1 MRDGSF
7 SDGGRCLF
15 FGQVAGGWRSGEE
28 AWPKHIDDLGT
39 PPLPT
44 PERGIEQDGD
54 EEVRSEPRRGC
65 PEWAAVLNTTSIN
78 ESMTIGMTA
87 KIAGT

>member
-1 MRDGSF
+1 VALLWS
-7 SDGGRCLF
+7 GRRRR
-15 FGQVAGGWRSGEE
+15 WRSGEE
-28 AWPKHIDDLGT
+28 VWPKHIDDLGT

-44 PERGIEQDGD
+44 PERGIEQVGD
-54 EEVRSEPRRGC
+54 EELRSESRRAC

-78 ESMTIGMTA
+78 ESMTIGMAA